1 MMSALSSLPWEN
13 VREHY
18 DERIG
23 VHEELLR
30 LHDQG
35 PSDDFSQLLV
45 GLSDPAGNYSA
56 AEHRLGPKIL
66 GSNTNVNSR
75 LHDLAGKFRALT
87 QPRTVPQLIRAAGL
101 SYLAIGVGSE
111 ASCLMN
117 PGVCWVAN
125 TRSIWTHLVIKHA
138 DNFAKADEELRLY
151 RDNDTSSEM
160 AYQIWA
166 HIHGLLETS
175 MTRVSKEGARLAR
188 VDGVEPGDIA
198 FLWADAI
205 ASALYAEHH
214 G

>member
-1 MMSALSSLPWEN
+1 MSALSSLSWEDT
-13 VREHY
+13 RERY
-18 DERIG
+18 DERID

-45 GLSDPAGNYSA
+45 GLSNPAGNYSA
-56 AEHRLGPKIL
+56 AEHHLGPKIL
-66 GSNTNVNSR
+66 GSNSNVNRR
-75 LHDLAGKFRALT
+75 LHDLAGKFRTLT

-117 PGVCWVAN
+117 PRICWVAN

-138 DNFAKADEELRLY
+138 DNFAEADEELRLY

-160 AYQIWA
+160 AYRIWA
-166 HIHGLLETS
+166 HIHGLLDTS
-175 MTRVSKEGARLAR
+175 MTRVSKEGVRLAQEER
-188 VDGVEPGDIA
+188 VEPGQLA

>member
-1 MMSALSSLPWEN
+1 MTALGSLSWEN

-18 DERIG
+18 DERVN

-30 LHDQG
+30 LHDRG
-35 PSDDFSQLLV
+35 PSDELAQLLV
-45 GLSDPAGNYSA
+45 GLSNPAGNYSA

-66 GSNTNVNSR
+66 GSNSNVNRR

-87 QPRTVPQLIRAAGL
+87 KARTVPQLIRVEAL

-111 ASCLMN
+111 ASCMMN

-138 DNFAKADEELRLY
+138 DDFAKADEELRLY

-160 AYQIWA
+160 AYAIWTE
-166 HIHGLLETS
+166 IHRLLETS
-175 MTRVSKEGARLAR
+175 MTRVAEEGARLAR
-188 VDGVEPGDIA
+188 ADGVEPGDIA